1 MNIGQEKKEQFFSE
15 LIAALS
21 LMMDL
26 DESKK
31 IYHAWRVALLCEK
44 MAEHILPEYKTHIFY
59 AGLLH
64 DIGAISLP
72 EHVVHYTNIKD
83 HFQNPVIFNHPL
95 KGAQIVREIKPLKIA
110 AGMIEQHHENWDGSG
125 YPKGIAGD
133 DINLGG
139 QIIHAADIV
148 DILLRETK
156 NSEENV
162 KVIIKKLEE
171 KRNKEISGLI
181 FELTAF
187 ILKDRDFFL
196 MLFDEEKL
204 SKIFFETLQN
214 QRPMDTDEC
223 GGDARD
229 ILRVFSGVI
238 DAKHSYTAG
247 HSERVALYS
256 VKIARGLG
264 LPHKDVSDI
273 KIAAYLHDAGKVAIP
288 RFILDKP
295 GRLTDEEFK
304 IMKMHPVYTGDIMS
318 IVTELQRLIPI
329 SINHH
334 EKYDGS
340 GYPHGYYREEIPLG
354 ARIMAIA
361 DAFDAMTSERPYQR
375 IKDAYEAKEEI
386 LKNAGKQFDP
396 HIAKEAVKLL

>member
-44 MAEHILPEYKTHIFY
+44 MAEHILPEYKAHIFY

-83 HFQNPVIFNHPL
+83 HFRNPIIFNHPV
-95 KGAQIVREIKPLKIA
+95 KGAEIVREIKPLKIA
-110 AGMIEQHHENWDGSG
+110 AGMIEHHHENWDGSG
-125 YPKGIAGD
+125 YPRGTAGD
-133 DINLGG
+133 DINIGG

-148 DILLRETK
+148 DILLRETNYK
-156 NSEENV
+156 EDA

-171 KRNKEISGLI
+171 RRNKEISSLI

-187 ILKDRDFFL
+187 ILEDRDFFL
-196 MLFDEEKL
+196 MLSDEEKL
-204 SKIFFETLQN
+204 SKIFYETLQK
-214 QRPMDTDEC
+214 QRLIDADEC

-229 ILRVFSGVI
+229 IIRVFSRVI
-238 DAKHSYTAG
+238 DAKHNYTAG

-256 VKIARGLG
+256 VKIAKGLG
-264 LPHKDVSDI
+264 LPHKDLSDI

-318 IVTELQRLIPI
+318 IVTELQRIIPI

-375 IKDAYEAKEEI
+375 IKNVHEAREEI